1 MVTKS
6 FKNFL
11 ATILTANEGGYGV
24 VPVTDVY
31 GIRRYATNYL
41 YTQSGFPYNC
51 RHTYTLN
58 KYAGGVCFGSG
69 GDAENEED
77 YNLVNQITSGVSVL
91 LVSRNSGREDGCPTL
106 TFTFSIVNTSL
117 ETIVVREVGYK
128 CPMVCADTPGRNQND
143 ARIVMLDRTLLE
155 TPLVILP
162 SDSATLIYT
171 LKTLPFKSKTV
182 NGVKIVPFEYGTDE
196 EIGAII
202 DAAQAGTI
210 DLQEDA
216 GWRVGDM
223 RKISIGA
230 FIAGGDITE
239 PNQNIDIVIS
249 SFEEYNG
256 CGNVMQF
263 DFYESLSAAVR
274 MHGGAMGVNNYGDS
288 EMCTVTLP
296 ALVEELPDWLKDR
309 LITFDVETVEGAVAG
324 NKLALRSGY
333 EVFGDNYTYSGNAL
347 TNLKLNEG
355 EPQIDW
361 YRRLIPQSGS
371 NKRVGYNGSVS
382 SSWWFRS
389 TGDNKQRFQ
398 SAYVYTTN
406 PPYLYSY
413 YNSDRSYVVPFGCL

>member
-11 ATILTANEGGYGV
+11 ATILTANNGGYGV

-41 YTQSGFPYNC
+41 NSTGVFPYVC
-51 RHTYTLN
+51 THTYTLN

-77 YNLVNQITSGVSVL
+77 YNLVNQITSGLSVL
-91 LVSRNSGREDGCPTL
+91 LVSRNSGIEDGCPTL

-117 ETIVVREVGYK
+117 ETIVIREVGYK
-128 CPMVCADTPGRNQND
+128 CSILCADTPGRIQND
-143 ARIVMLDRTLLE
+143 ARVVMFDRTLLE

-171 LKTLPFKSKTV
+171 IKTLPFKPKTV

-210 DLQEDA
+210 DLQADA

-230 FIAGGDITE
+230 FMAGGDITE
-239 PNQNIDIVIS
+239 PNQDIDIVIS

-263 DFYESLSAAVR
+263 DFYESLSATVR
-274 MHGGAMGVNNYGDS
+274 MHGVAMEVNNYGDS

-333 EVFGDNYTYSGNAL
+333 EVLGDSYTYNGSAL
-347 TNLKLNEG
+347 SNLKLNEG

-361 YRRLIPQSGS
+361 YRRLIPQSGIA
-371 NKRVGYNGSVS
+371 KRVGYNGNGSA
-382 SSWWFRS
+382 SWWLRS
-389 TGDNKQRFQ
+389 TGDNKQKFQ
-398 SAYVYTTN
+398 TPYVIGSN
-406 PPYLYSY
+406 PPYLNTYS
-413 YNSDRSYVVPFGCL
+413 NSERLYVSPFGCL

>member
-11 ATILTANEGGYGV
+11 ATILTANYGQGCGS

-31 GIRRYATNYL
+31 GMRRYATSQFMD
-41 YTQSGFPYNC
+41 TSQSFPYNSGGA
-51 RHTYTLN
+51 TFTLDR
-58 KYAGGVCFGSG
+58 YRAGVSIGTG
-69 GDAENEED
+69 GDAEDEED
-77 YNLVNQITSGVSVL
+77 YNLQNPITGGVSML
-91 LVSRNSGREDGCPTL
+91 LVSRNSGVEDGAPIITY
-106 TFTFSIVNTSL
+106 TFSIVNTSL

-128 CPMVCADTPGRNQND
+128 QLLLCADTPGRFQ
-143 ARIVMLDRTLLE
+143 ATQRVVMLDRTLLE

-171 LKTLPFKSKTV
+171 LKTLPFKPKTV
-182 NGVKIVPFEYGTDE
+182 NGVKIVPFEYGTDA

-210 DLQEDA
+210 DLQADA

-239 PNQNIDIVIS
+239 PNQDIDIVIS

-263 DFYESLSAAVR
+263 DFYELLSATVR
-274 MHGGAMGVNNYGDS
+274 MHGGAMEVNNYGDS

-333 EVFGDNYTYSGNAL
+333 EVFGDGSAL
-347 TNLKLNEG
+347 SNLKLNEG

-371 NKRVGYNGSVS
+371 SRRVGYNGNGSN
-382 SSWWFRS
+382 SWWFRS

-398 SAYVYTTN
+398 TAWIVTTN
-406 PPYLYSY
+406 PPYLNTYA
-413 YNSDRSYVVPFGCL
+413 NSERAYVAPFGCL

>member
-11 ATILTANEGGYGV
+11 ATILTANEGGIGA

-31 GIRRYATNYL
+31 GVRRYATNYL
-41 YTQSGFPYNC
+41 YSQSGFPYSC
-51 RHTYTLN
+51 RHTYTLD
-58 KYAGGVCFGSG
+58 KYASGVCFGTG
-69 GDAENEED
+69 GDAVNEED
-77 YNLVNQITSGVSVL
+77 YNLQNQITSGLSVL
-91 LVSRNSGREDGCPTL
+91 LVSRNSGIEDGCPTL

-117 ETIVVREVGYK
+117 ETIVIREVGYK
-128 CPMVCADTPGRNQND
+128 CKIVCADTPGRNQND
-143 ARIVMLDRTLLE
+143 VRVVMLDRTLLE

-171 LKTLPFKSKTV
+171 IKTLPFKPKTV

-210 DLQEDA
+210 DLQVDA

-230 FIAGGDITE
+230 FMAGGDVTE
-239 PNQNIDIVIS
+239 PNQDIDIVIS

-263 DFYESLSAAVR
+263 DFYESLSANVR
-274 MHGGAMGVNNYGDS
+274 MHSGSMTANKYGDS

-309 LITFDVETVEGAVAG
+309 LITFDVETVEGTVEG

-333 EVFGDNYTYSGNAL
+333 EVYGDYVYNGAAISNE
-347 TNLKLNEG
+347 KKNEG
-355 EPQIDW
+355 EAHIDW
-361 YRRLIPQSGS
+361 YRVWLLQNGT
-371 NKRVGYNGSVS
+371 NKRNGYNGSNNS
-382 SSWWFRS
+382 GWWFRS
-389 TGDNKQRFQ
+389 TAGATNNFQ
-398 SAYVYTTN
+398 TAYIVGN
-406 PPYLYSY
+406 PPYFNSY
-413 YNSDRSYVVPFGCL
+413 YNTELRPVAPFGCL